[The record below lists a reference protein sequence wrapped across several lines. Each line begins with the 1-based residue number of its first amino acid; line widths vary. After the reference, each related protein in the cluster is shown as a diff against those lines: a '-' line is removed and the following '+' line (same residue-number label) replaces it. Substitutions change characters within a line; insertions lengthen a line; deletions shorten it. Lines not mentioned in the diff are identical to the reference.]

1 LWLLDA
7 DLHFLDARP
16 ERIVLVEKEVMR
28 EHEHVLR
35 GMYDAF
41 TRRDLDAL
49 LEGFHPEIEIDE
61 TEDLAHA
68 AALLR
73 VLGPRF
79 VVLSGNYRGREEVR
93 RLAESL
99 WEISDWFTA
108 EPQEFIAAAD
118 CIIVAL
124 RMHARAKGTG
134 LEGQAD
140 TAHVWTMKDGKGR
153 RLRVYADTSKA
164 HEAAQRTAPEG

>member
-1 LWLLDA
+1 M
-7 DLHFLDARP
+7 
-16 ERIVLVEKEVMR
+16 LVSETMR
-28 EHEHVLR
+28 EHEQVLR

-41 TRRDLDAL
+41 TRRDIDAL
-49 LEGFHPEIEIDE
+49 LEGFHPEIEIEE

-99 WEISDWFTA
+99 WDISDWFTA
-108 EPQEFIAAAD
+108 EPQEFIAAGE
-118 CIIVAL
+118 CIIIVL
-124 RMHARAKGTG
+124 KMNARARGTG
-134 LEGQAD
+134 LEGEAD

-164 HEAAQRTAPEG
+164 HEAAETNGA